1 MLDRGK
7 FGEVLKGSLKEK
19 IFSGLRLVQDQPG
32 KEHDFR
38 PRSYSHLISLSQSY

>member
-19 IFSGLRLVQDQPG
+19 IFSGLRLVQDHPVRNMTFVPG
-32 KEHDFR
+32 HIA
-38 PRSYSHLISLSQSY
+38 L